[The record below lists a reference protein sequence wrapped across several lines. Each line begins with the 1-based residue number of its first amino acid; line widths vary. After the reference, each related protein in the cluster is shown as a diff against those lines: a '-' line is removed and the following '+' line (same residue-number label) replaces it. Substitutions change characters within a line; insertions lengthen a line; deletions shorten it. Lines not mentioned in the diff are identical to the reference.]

1 MHYQKLDHGRVGC
14 LLCPHHCQLNPGQK
28 GFCLNRRNQ
37 EGTLY
42 TLNYGGVAAMH
53 LDPIE
58 KKPLYH
64 FYPGEQILSFGTFGC
79 SLNCRFCQN
88 SSLAR
93 STSGEDSNLLPE
105 ECVEL
110 AKKYNSF
117 AIAYT
122 YNEPFIWFEHV
133 LETAKLAKDQGI
145 KNVLVTNGYYETEPW
160 EQLAPFIDAMNIDLK
175 GNEAFY
181 ARVCKGELMPV
192 LKTIKSA
199 FKRGIHVEIAHLVV
213 TGENDRMEDF
223 QEIIREI
230 ESISPR
236 IPLHISRYF
245 PNYELSNA
253 PTNPQI
259 LEDFY
264 QRAKETLEFVY
275 LGNLITETG
284 QHTLCPRCGARL
296 IERTGYQTVVHRE
309 LKQGKCPDCGH
320 LLYGVFK

>member
-1 MHYQKLDHGRVGC
+1 MYYQKLEKDRVECG
-14 LLCPHHCQLNPGQK
+14 LCPHHCKLSPGQK
-28 GFCLNRRNQ
+28 GFCLNRLNR

-64 FYPGEQILSFGTFGC
+64 FYPGKQILSFGTFGC
-79 SLNCRFCQN
+79 SLNCSFCQN
-88 SSLAR
+88 FSLAR
-93 STSGEDSNLLPE
+93 STSGQDSNLLPH

-110 AKKYNSF
+110 AKKYQSF

-145 KNVLVTNGYYETEPW
+145 KNVLVTNGFYEKEPW
-160 EQLAPFIDAMNIDLK
+160 DELAPFVDAMNIDLK
-175 GNEAFY
+175 GGEAFY
-181 ARVCKGELMPV
+181 NRMCKGALNPV
-192 LKTIKSA
+192 LQTIRSA
-199 FKRGIHVEIAHLVV
+199 FKRGIHVEVAHLVV

-223 QEIIREI
+223 QEIIHAI
-230 ESISPR
+230 EAISPR

-245 PNYELSNA
+245 PNHELSA
-253 PTNPQI
+253 PPTSPEI
-259 LEDFY
+259 LERFHD
-264 QRAKETLEFVY
+264 RAKESLEHVY

-284 QHTLCPRCGARL
+284 QHTFCPRCKARL
-296 IERTGYQTVVHRE
+296 VERTGYQTIVH
-309 LKQGKCPDCGH
+309 KNFMNGKCPDCGH
-320 LLYGVFK
+320 LLYGVFE